1 MPLDAQG
8 GFLAG
13 TIGGIGWAG
22 AYALAGAVAGAAL
35 MLLFTMVL
43 PRIVN
48 RMTPRI
54 DEEKEIARG
63 NRAVAEYFG
72 RIVASAILGMSIVI
86 AAAVLGGILA
96 ALHG

>member
-1 MPLDAQG
+1 MPAEAQSA
-8 GFLAG
+8 FLFGAFAD
-13 TIGGIGWAG
+13 IGWAV

-35 MLLFTMVL
+35 MLLFTMIL

-48 RMTPRI
+48 RMTPNI
-54 DEEKEIARG
+54 NEEKEIARG

-72 RIVASAILGMSIVI
+72 RIVSATIVGMSIVV

>member
-1 MPLDAQG
+1 MPMEAQG
-8 GFLAG
+8 ASLSVALGD
-13 TIGGIGWAG
+13 IGWAA

-35 MLLFTMVL
+35 MLLFTFVL

-48 RMTPRI
+48 RMTPNI

-72 RIVASAILGMSIVI
+72 RIVSATILGMSIVV